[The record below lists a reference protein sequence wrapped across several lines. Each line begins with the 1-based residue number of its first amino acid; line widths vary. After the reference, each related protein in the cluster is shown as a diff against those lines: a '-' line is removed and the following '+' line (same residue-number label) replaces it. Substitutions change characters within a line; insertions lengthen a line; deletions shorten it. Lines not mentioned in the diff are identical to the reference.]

1 MTNSNTKLTDRIL
14 RIISNAECEVKS
26 SKNEVLR
33 REHLLLACFQEN
45 TGTLGE
51 ITLKC
56 NIDLNSLKNL
66 IDKLDI
72 VPVQNSVSEFFNLS
86 VSNEVLVVMELATEY
101 MKKYNQV
108 YLNVG
113 HLLKALINKNVAET
127 LLTLEQKQ
135 TILELG
141 TTSRDMITHLDHYIF
156 PDTTNQIIV
165 RKINRNDYI
174 NLFNFVNHNFSSDW
188 IQTIKDAFLLID
200 PSIFIALDKDGE
212 IVGFACYDVYKNKK
226 CYFGPMGVS
235 LTKRINGIGFSLLH
249 HCLKEMYE
257 IGYEY
262 AIIGG
267 AGPIEFYEKTCNAV
281 VIPKP

>member
-1 MTNSNTKLTDRIL
+1 MTISNTKLTDRIQ
-14 RIISNAECEVKS
+14 RIIRNAECEVKS

-33 REHLLLACFQEN
+33 PEHLLLACFQEN

-56 NIDLNSLKNL
+56 NIDLNSLRNL
-66 IDKLDI
+66 IDQSDI
-72 VPVQNSVSEFFNLS
+72 VPVQNLVSEFFNVS
-86 VSNEVLVVMELATEY
+86 VSSEVLAVMVLATEY

-113 HLLKALINKNVAET
+113 HLLKALINKNVVENF
-127 LLTLEQKQ
+127 LTEEQKQ
-135 TILELG
+135 IILELG

-156 PDTTNQIIV
+156 PDTTKQIIV

-188 IQTIKDAFLLID
+188 IQTIKDAFLLIE

-249 HCLKEMYE
+249 HCLKDMNE

-281 VIPKP
+281 VIPRA